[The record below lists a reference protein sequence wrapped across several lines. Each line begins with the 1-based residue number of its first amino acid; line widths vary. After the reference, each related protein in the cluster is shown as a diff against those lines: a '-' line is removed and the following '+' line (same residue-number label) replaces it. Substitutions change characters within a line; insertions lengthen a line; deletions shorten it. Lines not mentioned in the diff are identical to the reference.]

1 MKEIACNME
10 PTRKEDG
17 SSFFNKCLDQ
27 ALRYLSLREHN
38 RRELAIKLRSK
49 DYDQKTIEAVLDYL
63 EEEGSLDEERYIRA
77 FVRSS
82 NKRHPEGKSLV
93 LQRLASKGA
102 DRHTSKRVVSD
113 IYTPEYTS
121 ELASQARDMILK
133 KGKVTEENQ
142 IRFELSRLGFR
153 STDIID

>member
-1 MKEIACNME
+1 MKEIACNKE
-10 PTRKEDG
+10 PTQKEDG

-38 RRELAIKLRSK
+38 RKELAIKLRSK
-49 DYDQKTIEAVLDYL
+49 DYDQKTIESVLDFL
-63 EEEGSLDEERYIRA
+63 EEDGSLNEERYIRA

-82 NKRHPEGKSLV
+82 NKRHPEGRSLV
-93 LQRLASKGA
+93 LRRLAAKGA
-102 DRHTSKRVVSD
+102 DRHISERVVSE

-133 KGKVTEENQ
+133 KGKATEEHQ
-142 IRFELSRLGFR
+142 IRFELSKLGFCGMIL
-153 STDIID
+153 DD

>member
-10 PTRKEDG
+10 PTQKEDG

-38 RRELAIKLRSK
+38 RKELALKLRK
-49 DYDQKTIEAVLDYL
+49 KEYDGKTIEAVLDSL
-63 EEEGSLDEERYIRA
+63 EEDCSLNEERYIRA

-82 NKRHPEGKSLV
+82 NKRHPEGKSLI
-93 LQRLASKGA
+93 LQRLAAKGA
-102 DRHTSKRVVSD
+102 DRHTSERVVSE

-133 KGKVTEENQ
+133 KGKATEEHQ
-142 IRFELSRLGFR
+142 IRFEMSKLGFH